1 MRGLRRHAHPVS
13 LRSEHAVRRWEQHT
27 AAPLT
32 ALAVVFLAAY
42 AVPIL
47 WPALPASLD
56 RVCRVADFGIWA
68 VFGADYAARVLLS
81 PRRWRFVRKNVFD
94 LAVLVLPMIRPLRVL
109 RLLAA
114 LINLNRR
121 AEQWTRGRLAVY
133 VAGATTTVVAVAA
146 LAILDTERAHP
157 GTNIDTYPDAL
168 WWAVVT
174 ITTVGYGDHYPV
186 TMTGQL
192 VALVLMIS
200 GIGLIGF
207 VTGSLASW
215 IVERIA
221 IAENTTRDATKDDI
235 AQVLNEL
242 GMLRREVAQLREQV
256 AGRNEPA
263 PEPSVAEQNLPRQGP
278 APDVATP

>member
-1 MRGLRRHAHPVS
+1 MS

-47 WPALPASLD
+47 WPALPTSLD
-56 RVCRVADFGIWA
+56 RLCRVADFGIWA
-68 VFGADYAARVLLS
+68 MFGVDYAARVLLS
-81 PRRWRFVRKNVFD
+81 PRRWRFVRQNVFD

-114 LINLNRR
+114 LTNLNRR

-146 LAILDTERAHP
+146 LAILDAERRHP

-235 AQVLNEL
+235 AQVLTEL
-242 GMLRREVAQLREQV
+242 GMLRQEVAQLREQV
-256 AGRNEPA
+256 AGHDEPA
-263 PEPSVAEQNLPRQGP
+263 PEPSVAEQHLPRQVP
-278 APDVATP
+278 APGAATP